1 MENIPAI
8 PESKIRFICGLSNGE
23 DLVEGKGLLSIVKGE
38 DSPWWKLQK
47 YVKDNNLKITS
58 FYLAYKDR
66 HFVLPSSDPKFGGE
80 VPLSYNCFR
89 RFGGDVLGSGD
100 KWEHYAVAEAIY
112 EDFKVQLFVDEK
124 ECEKSWVNIVMNDNG

>member
-80 VPLSYNCFR
+80 VPIFYNCFR

-100 KWEHYAVAEAIY
+100 SWEHYCIAEAVY

-124 ECEKSWVNIVMNDNG
+124 ECEKSWVNIVMNN

>member
-124 ECEKSWVNIVMNDNG
+124 ECEKCWVNIVMNK